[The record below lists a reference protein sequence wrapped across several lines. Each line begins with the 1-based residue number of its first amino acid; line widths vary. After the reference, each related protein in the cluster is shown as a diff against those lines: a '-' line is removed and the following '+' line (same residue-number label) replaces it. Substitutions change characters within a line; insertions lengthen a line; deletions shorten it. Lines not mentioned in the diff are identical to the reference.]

1 MRKIL
6 FILILSS
13 SILASDF
20 QPPVLD
26 PIGVMP
32 SAALTALAQESG
44 AFYNPALAAFNFPS
58 LQYSQGNFAMDC
70 SGLFSV
76 LGEKSP
82 PSYDELKR
90 AEEGSSYTSFSR
102 TVYVSGRGGAFGY
115 IYHRELAAFGTEG
128 EKFSPENPE
137 DFLVNYKIR
146 QRKEVFFSKA
156 YFLRKN
162 RIFMGITT
170 KYVFYKN
177 WSFSLPISDGRNF
190 ASPGELLSLEE
201 GEEEAGKRMALDV
214 GFAGFLTGKL
224 MFAVSMLD
232 IPISRGEKLTP
243 EYILV
248 AGSYKISS
256 ALYLSAGA
264 DASSYK
270 NRYFLSLLFDA
281 RVINLGVG
289 LRQWE
294 GEKFYSLYGA
304 LRYRR
309 LSLRAG
315 MNLRDGEK
323 AGFMI
328 SLAITNA
335 F

>member
-1 MRKIL
+1 MRKVL
-6 FILILSS
+6 FILLLFV
-13 SILASDF
+13 SIYASDF
-20 QPPVLD
+20 QIPVLD

-32 SAALTALAQESG
+32 SAALTSLSQESG
-44 AFYNPALAAFNFPS
+44 SLYNPALAAFNFPS
-58 LQYSQGNFAMDC
+58 IQYSQGNFTMDC
-70 SGLFSV
+70 SGLFSM
-76 LGEKSP
+76 LRSKSSS
-82 PSYDELKR
+82 SYEGLKKV
-90 AEEGSSYTSFSR
+90 EGGNSYTSFSR
-102 TVYVSGRGGAFGY
+102 TVYISGRGGAFGY

-128 EKFSPENPE
+128 ENFSPENPE

-146 QRKEVFFSKA
+146 QRKEIFFSKA

-177 WSFSLPISDGRNF
+177 WNFSLPVSDEKNF
-190 ASPGELLSLEE
+190 ASPGELLGLEE
-201 GEEEAGKRMALDV
+201 GEVKTGKRMALDL

-232 IPISRGEKLTP
+232 IPISRGEKITP
-243 EYILV
+243 EYVLV

-256 ALYLSAGA
+256 AFYLSAGA
-264 DASSYK
+264 DATSYK
-270 NRYFLSLLFDA
+270 NRYFFSLIFDA
-281 RVINLGVG
+281 RVINLGAG
-289 LRQWE
+289 FRQWE

-315 MNLRDGEK
+315 MNLRKGEK